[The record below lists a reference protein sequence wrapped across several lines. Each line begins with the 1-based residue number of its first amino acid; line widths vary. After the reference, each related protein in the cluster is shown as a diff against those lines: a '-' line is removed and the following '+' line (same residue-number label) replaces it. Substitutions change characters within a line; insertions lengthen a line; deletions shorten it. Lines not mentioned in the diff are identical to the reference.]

1 MSAETVADLVTRL
14 EQHPFTQGFPTSA
27 LDKLTQAATLQTFQ
41 PGTFLL
47 REGRDADH
55 FYLLLQGQAAIE
67 LYLPERGVIRLQT
80 VGPGD
85 VVGWSWLLPPYRA
98 AFDVTVINTVQ
109 AITFDAARLRRLLDD
124 DPTLAAHFLRRLVA
138 VIAQRVHA
146 TRLQL
151 IDMYAVKGGRP

>member
-1 MSAETVADLVTRL
+1 MSTEAVADLVQQL
-14 EQHPFTQGFPTSA
+14 EQHPFTQGFPRPA
-27 LDKLTQAATLQTFQ
+27 LAKLAQVATVQTFQ

-47 REGRDADH
+47 REGREADH
-55 FYLLLQGQAAIE
+55 FYLLLGGQAAIE

-98 AFDVTVINTVQ
+98 AFDVSVINTVE
-109 AITFDAARLRRLLDD
+109 AITFDAAKLRQVLED
-124 DPTLAAHFLRRLVA
+124 DPALAARFLRQLVH

-151 IDMYAVKGGRP
+151 IDMYGTQGGGR